1 MFNIDCVMKNFNYQ
15 LAGDN
20 GIHFYPIGQLN
31 DLNDILISCFK
42 NSPPVGVI
50 DIIPSLVNLLVI
62 FDSNKI
68 TSEIL
73 IDYVENLDF
82 ENIVLEKK
90 KSCHWEI
97 PICYEKKYGL
107 DLGYI
112 SEKCNLTERNI
123 INLHQ
128 QNIYQVC
135 MMGFLPGLPFLSE
148 LDPKLKLPRRS
159 NPRTLVP
166 SGSIGIAINQSVIY
180 PQDSPGGWNIV
191 GRTPVSIFDQRKEN
205 SILLSIGDRI
215 TFRRIT
221 AEEFE
226 EIFNLNQKSHV
237 QIKEIK
243 I

>member
-20 GIHFYPIGQLN
+20 GIHFYPIGQVN

-90 KSCHWEI
+90 KLYHWEI
-97 PICYEKKYGL
+97 PICYEKIYGL

-148 LDPKLKLPRRS
+148 LDPKLKLPRHR
-159 NPRTLVP
+159 
-166 SGSIGIAINQSVIY
+166 
-180 PQDSPGGWNIV
+180 
-191 GRTPVSIFDQRKEN
+191 
-205 SILLSIGDRI
+205 
-215 TFRRIT
+215 
-221 AEEFE
+221 
-226 EIFNLNQKSHV
+226 
-237 QIKEIK
+237 
-243 I
+243 

>member
-1 MFNIDCVMKNFNYQ
+1 
-15 LAGDN
+15 
-20 GIHFYPIGQLN
+20 
-31 DLNDILISCFK
+31 
-42 NSPPVGVI
+42 
-50 DIIPSLVNLLVI
+50 
-62 FDSNKI
+62 
-68 TSEIL
+68 
-73 IDYVENLDF
+73 
-82 ENIVLEKK
+82 
-90 KSCHWEI
+90 
-97 PICYEKKYGL
+97 
-107 DLGYI
+107 
-112 SEKCNLTERNI
+112 
-123 INLHQ
+123 
-128 QNIYQVC
+128 